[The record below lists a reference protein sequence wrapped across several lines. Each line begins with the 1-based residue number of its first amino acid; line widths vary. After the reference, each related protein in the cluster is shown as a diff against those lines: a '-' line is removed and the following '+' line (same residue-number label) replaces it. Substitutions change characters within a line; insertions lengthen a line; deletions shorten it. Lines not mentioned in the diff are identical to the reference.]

1 MDKGV
6 NHRERRETIVK
17 EVRVNDRIR
26 AKEVRLIDPD
36 GKQLGIVP
44 LEDALEK
51 ARDLGLDLVEVA
63 PNADPP
69 VCRIMDYGKYKYL
82 LSKKE
87 HEAKKKQTIIN
98 VKEMKLR
105 PRTDEHDFQVKLK
118 HIKRFLTSGDKVKV
132 TCRFRGREMSYTDQG
147 MALLHRIIDEVKE
160 IGKVEAHPKMEGR
173 AITMVLAP
181 LASKKKQ

>member
-1 MDKGV
+1 MAKD
-6 NHRERRETIVK
+6 
-17 EVRVNDRIR
+17 VRVNDRIN

-44 LEDALEK
+44 LQEALEK
-51 ARDLGLDLVEVA
+51 ARDFGLDLVEVA

-118 HIKRFLTSGDKVKV
+118 HIKRFLGDGDKVKV
-132 TCRFRGREMSYTDQG
+132 TCRFRGREMAYTDQG
-147 MALLHRIIDEVKE
+147 MALLQRIVEEVKDL
-160 IGKVEAHPKMEGR
+160 GKVEAQPKMEGR

-181 LASKKKQ
+181 LATKKNQ